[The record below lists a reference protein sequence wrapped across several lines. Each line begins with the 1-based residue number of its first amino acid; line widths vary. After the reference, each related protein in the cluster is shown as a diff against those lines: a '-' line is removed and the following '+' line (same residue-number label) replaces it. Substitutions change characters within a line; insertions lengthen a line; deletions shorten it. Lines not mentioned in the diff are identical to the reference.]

1 LILEQLSG
9 NLYSDKQNRLAHLY
23 LLRHLSDT
31 VTDFVWDEREIHGPT
46 KAADRR
52 AVCPLWEQ

>member
-1 LILEQLSG
+1 
-9 NLYSDKQNRLAHLY
+9 LYSDKQNRLAHLY